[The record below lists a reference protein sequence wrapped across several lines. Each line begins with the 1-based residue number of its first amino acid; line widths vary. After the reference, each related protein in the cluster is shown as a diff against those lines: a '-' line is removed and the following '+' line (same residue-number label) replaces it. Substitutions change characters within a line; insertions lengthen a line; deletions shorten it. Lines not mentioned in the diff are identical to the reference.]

1 MKKRIREKAVIWD
14 KEYKKAKL
22 WEAKPHEYSRLAT
35 RIVPKG
41 RVLDL
46 GSGEGYDCL
55 FFASRGHSVVG
66 VDISKT
72 AVSNMLQE
80 ARRQNILI
88 KGVVSDLNKYK
99 IIGYYDIVISYGAL
113 QFLGSKFKKVL
124 SLLKQKTRHGGVHSF
139 YIFGN
144 KGDFFNI
151 AKERFFFPS
160 ILELKEI
167 YQDWKIA
174 KLEKKNAKL
183 LMRGDRGEALYN
195 DMFKLLVQ
203 KPQK

>member
-22 WEAKPHEYSRLAT
+22 WEVKPHEYSRLAT

-88 KGVVSDLNKYK
+88 KGVVSDLNKYN
-99 IIGYYDIVISYGAL
+99 ITGAYDIVVSYGAL

-124 SLLKQKTRHGGVHSF
+124 SLLKQKMRHGGVHSF